1 MSTELRIVNESGT
14 VLADLDTTTEG
25 AGAFAPRA
33 GDAKS
38 GTPVTD
44 SIDLVLAG
52 GTAGLIRAVIEDVE
66 QALALAARRAENP
79 ASKRIYLEWQIADGA
94 DVWRTEIVPDAGG
107 ECGRM
112 IYDKR
117 QLAEAWPGK
126 VIEAQLSFVHVPY
139 WEKTTE
145 TECATSNGGGGPG
158 TGGRVIYNHD
168 DAGAGHDDWLS
179 IAGAQVTGD
188 QPTPARVEIT
198 NIYASA
204 DQTNALYL
212 GHNVASDPA
221 NAPHVFEGES
231 AISDGVLTPT
241 ADGGC
246 SGGQYGSVAWTQVGT
261 NEYKLF
267 DWTLSTAMLDALRS
281 GYFRLLGRWFSQSY
295 ADFYVRPKVLF
306 GTSEIWSGEQLL
318 LTQNTVLQELA
329 VRPAQLPPWPRTPG
343 SAYPLHLT
351 LYCQR
356 TTAAASTVGLD
367 FLALMPTDSW
377 VRLMPR
383 GAGLPQNARIVHDG
397 ILGLTYED
405 GLATAGQYEGY
416 TPYPYGAAIM
426 LWPGELQYL
435 YILVADTATGAGSA
449 IARTSSV
456 RVYYRERRRIPV

>member
-1 MSTELRIVNESGT
+1 MSSELRIVDETGT
-14 VLADLDTTTEG
+14 VLADLDTATEG

-33 GDAKS
+33 GSADS

-52 GTAGLIRAVIEDVE
+52 GTAALIRAVIEDVE
-66 QALALAARRAENP
+66 QALALAARRAQNP
-79 ASKRIYLEWQIADGA
+79 ASRRVFLEWQIADGA
-94 DVWRTEIVPDAGG
+94 DVWRTQIVPDAQG

-117 QLAEAWPGK
+117 QLSENWPGK
-126 VIEAQLSFVHVPY
+126 VIEAQLSFVHMPY

-145 TECATSNGGGGPG
+145 TECATSNGGGGPS

-168 DAGAGHDDWLS
+168 DAGTGHDDWLS
-179 IAGAQVTGD
+179 IAGAQVAGD

-198 NIYASA
+198 NTYASA
-204 DQTNALYL
+204 DKTHTLYI

-221 NAPHVFEGES
+221 NAPHAFEGES
-231 AISDGVLTPT
+231 ATSEGTLTPT
-241 ADGGC
+241 ADAGC

-267 DWTLSTAMLDALRS
+267 DWELTTAMLDALRA
-281 GYFRLLGRWFSQSY
+281 GYFRLLGRWFSQPYS
-295 ADFYVRPKVLF
+295 DFYVRPKVLF
-306 GTSEIWSGEQLL
+306 GTSEIWAGEQLL
-318 LTQNTVLQELA
+318 LAQSVTLQELA
-329 VRPAQLPPWPRTPG
+329 ARPLQLPPWPRTPG
-343 SAYPLHLT
+343 SAYPLHLA

-356 TTAAASTVGLD
+356 LAAAASTVGLD
-367 FLALMPTDSW
+367 FAALMPTDSW
-377 VRLMPR
+377 LRLVPR
-383 GAGLPQNARIVHDG
+383 GSGLPQNARIVHDG

-416 TPYPYGAAIM
+416 TPYPYGAAVM
-426 LWPGELQYL
+426 LWPGEVQRL
-435 YILVADTATGAGSA
+435 YVLVSNSANGSE

-456 RVYYRERRRIPV
+456 RVYYRERRRVPV